1 MANTITQ
8 AEVLAAIQKIN
19 DPDLERDAVTL
30 GWVQDLTIAGG
41 NVGFRLVLPV
51 PVFSN
56 KRKFAES
63 LDAAISALPNV
74 NAVAITVES
83 DIPPAPVLPD
93 KMAVP
98 GIKHII
104 AVSSGKGGV
113 GKSTIAV
120 NLAVALS
127 QAGARVGIMD
137 TDVYGPN
144 IPIMMGINEQ
154 PLVGDNGKI
163 DPLEAHGIKL
173 MSIGFL
179 NRGDKPVIWRGPM
192 LDAAV
197 NQFLRDVNWGQ
208 LDYLIVDMPP
218 GTGDV
223 QLSLA
228 QRAPVSGAVL
238 VTTPQEVSLG
248 DVRKAANMFLDMN
261 IPLLGIVE
269 NMSGFV
275 CHKCKSEFDLFG
287 HGGGERLSNKYHIPL
302 LGQIPITGDIRV
314 GGDQGV
320 PIVASDPDS
329 VPASAL
335 RLAAERVAFQVLIT
349 PAGRAME
356 V

>member
-1 MANTITQ
+1 MANKITE
-8 AEVLAAIQKIN
+8 ADVLAAIATKK
-19 DPDLERDAVTL
+19 DPDLGQNAVEL
-30 GWVQDLTIAGG
+30 GWVRDVKVVDG
-41 NVGFRLVLPV
+41 NIGVRLVLPV
-51 PVFSN
+51 PVFPR
-56 KRKFAES
+56 KREFAES
-63 LDAAISALPNV
+63 LNNAISSLSNV
-74 NAVAITVES
+74 RSVAITVES
-83 DIPPAPVLPD
+83 DIPASPVIPD
-93 KMAVP
+93 KPAVP

-120 NLAVALS
+120 NLAVALA

-154 PLVGDNGKI
+154 PLVQDNGKI
-163 DPLEAHGIKL
+163 GPLEAHGVKL

-197 NQFLRDVNWGQ
+197 NQFLRDVNWGE

-218 GTGDV
+218 GTGDI

-248 DVRKAANMFLDMN
+248 DVRKAANMFLDMK

-269 NMSGFV
+269 NMSSFE
-275 CHKCKSEFDLFG
+275 CSNCKGVFDLFG
-287 HGGGERLSNKYHIPL
+287 HGGGERLSNKYQIPL
-302 LGQIPITGDIRV
+302 LGQIPITSNIRESGDK
-314 GGDQGV
+314 GT
-320 PIVASDPDS
+320 PIVISNS
-329 VPASAL
+329 GSISAEAL
-335 RLAAERVAFQVLIT
+335 SLAAERVAFQVLIT
-349 PAGRAME
+349 PSGRAME

>member
-1 MANTITQ
+1 MAITEQ
-8 AEVLAAIQKIN
+8 EILDALRKHS
-19 DPDLERDAVTL
+19 DPELDRDVVTL
-30 GWVQDLTIAGG
+30 GWLRDLKVDNG
-41 NVGFRLVLPV
+41 NVSFRLVLPV
-51 PVFSN
+51 PIFQS
-56 KRKFAES
+56 KRHFAET
-63 LDAAISALPNV
+63 LDRAVSALPNV
-74 NAVAITVES
+74 KSVRIDLQA
-83 DIPPAPVLPD
+83 DIPPAPTIPG
-93 KMAVP
+93 KAAVP

-113 GKSTIAV
+113 GKSTVAV
-120 NLAVALS
+120 NLAVALA

-154 PLVGDNGKI
+154 PMVEDNGKI
-163 DPLEAHGIKL
+163 GPLEAHGVKL

-197 NQFLRDVNWGQ
+197 NQFLRDVNWGD

-238 VTTPQEVSLG
+238 VTTPQEVSLS
-248 DVRKAANMFLDMN
+248 DVRKAANMFLDMK

-269 NMSGFV
+269 NMSSFI
-275 CHKCKSEFDLFG
+275 CHNCNDEFDLFG
-287 HGGGERLSNKYHIPL
+287 HGGGERLANKYQVPL
-302 LGQIPITGDIRV
+302 LGQVPITTTIRE
-314 GGDQGV
+314 GGDRGV
-320 PIVASDPDS
+320 PIVSSDPGN
-329 VPASAL
+329 PSAKAL
-335 RLAAERVAFQVLIT
+335 TQAAEKVAFQVLIA
-349 PAGRAME
+349 PIGREME